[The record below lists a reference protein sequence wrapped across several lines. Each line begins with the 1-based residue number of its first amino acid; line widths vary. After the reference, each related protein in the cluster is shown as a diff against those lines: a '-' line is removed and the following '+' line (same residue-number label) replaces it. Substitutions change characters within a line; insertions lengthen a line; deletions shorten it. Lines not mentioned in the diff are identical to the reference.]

1 MKAAAVFN
9 DEKVELHRNIKDIE
23 RKLGNP
29 NVKLESFI
37 LSVSKYEDI
46 KEACGNIKNEE
57 FEKNHILFLED
68 GDVIEKLLQKLI

>member
-1 MKAAAVFN
+1 MMGAAVL
-9 DEKVELHRNIKDIE
+9 DEEKVKLHGYIKDIE

-46 KEACGNIKNEE
+46 KESCGNIKKEE
-57 FEKNHILFLED
+57 FEKHHILFMED
-68 GDVIEKLLQKLI
+68 GDVIEKLLQKLL